1 LRHVGSVEIAL
12 LLALLA
18 ASPALAEG
26 DPEAKPR
33 EPRRAAEILATLDQ
47 PEADEGWLNFHLDR
61 VRVGGEGGLQYRQS
75 FPGRERNTELRVRGP
90 ALKRKT
96 VGLEIEFRF

>member
-12 LLALLA
+12 LVTLLV
-18 ASPALAEG
+18 ASPALADG
-26 DPEAKPR
+26 DPEPQAPKH
-33 EPRRAAEILATLDQ
+33 RRSAEILATLDQ
-47 PEADEGWLNFHLDR
+47 PEAEEGWLDFHLDR
-61 VRVGGEGGLQYRQS
+61 IRVGGDSGLQYRQR
-75 FPGRERNTELRVRGP
+75 FPGGERGKELRIKGP